1 MRKLIHRFVPSRRR
15 LRVAAALGLSFVAIA
30 LGFWSTVHRELSEP
44 GPSRLILDR
53 RGRYLGEVPGAS
65 GELGYWKPPY
75 ELPDKIVRATLET
88 EDRRFWD
95 HAGVRWG
102 SLARA
107 AWQNV
112 KNRRVI
118 SGASTIAMQVARMQK
133 PGPRSLWRKA
143 REIVEA
149 LLLVRDHGHEQVL
162 RQYLTIAPYG
172 NNVRGASRAARLY
185 FDKPVE
191 DLSWLQASFLAAI
204 PQMPAK
210 MNPYDRNGLRRAT
223 HRARRIL
230 KSLHERGV
238 IDAEELRQ
246 ALASDLRLV
255 PKPHR
260 MPSALHAVIAW
271 SERLPKDPSTGSGQ
285 AALLSTATIDLDIQR
300 RVSRI
305 LTDNLDLL
313 EGRGAGNSAAM
324 VVDVETGDVLAYVG
338 SKDYFSAD
346 ERGAIDYARVKRSPG
361 STLKPFVY
369 GLGLERSRMTA
380 ATELPDTPL
389 EIPTALGRAYL
400 PENVNHAF
408 NGPMLLRE
416 ALGNSRNIPALEVLA
431 EVGVEPVLDLLERGG
446 VRGISFEPGKY
457 GLGLAVGSMPVTL
470 EELTGLYLALA
481 RQGESIPLRRFADDP
496 VAQTRMRLLSRESA
510 ALVTDILS
518 DPFARRPTFQ
528 PGGPLDFDFPVA
540 VKTGTSQGARDAWAV
555 GFSDRLLI
563 AVWIGNHDGR
573 RMSRITGAT
582 GAGTPL
588 HRIMAAINPEIAAYR
603 SIPTAFPLPAD
614 TFSTAAV
621 CPLSGRLAGPH
632 CPSSKEEIFVKGSE
646 PFERCP
652 FHARVKLDVRTGL
665 RAGPGCPKQY
675 VKEAAMLDLP
685 ERYESWAAQKH
696 LEIAPK
702 QYSRLCPA
710 TPTEAPPSVAITEP
724 HSGSRY
730 LWDPDTPVS
739 FSAIRLAARVEPAD
753 EEIVW
758 LVDGKPVAKV
768 GYPHSIRWSL
778 RPGRHTVEARMVHR
792 SEMAKPVSVVVDD

>member
-1 MRKLIHRFVPSRRR
+1 M
-15 LRVAAALGLSFVAIA
+15 ALL
-30 LGFWSTVHRELSEP
+30 LGFWSSVHRDLIDP
-44 GPSRLILDR
+44 APSRLILDR
-53 RGRYLGEVPGAS
+53 RGRYLGEVPGAA
-65 GELGYWKPPY
+65 GELGYWSPPY
-75 ELPDKIVRATLET
+75 VLPEKIVRATLET
-88 EDRRFWD
+88 EDRKFWE
-95 HAGVRWG
+95 HSGVRWG

-107 AWQNV
+107 AWQNT

-118 SGASTIAMQVARMQK
+118 SGASTVAMQVARMQN
-133 PGPRSLWRKA
+133 PGSRSLWRKA

-149 LLLVRDHGHEQVL
+149 LLLVRDHGHEKVL
-162 RQYLTIAPYG
+162 RQYLRIAPYG
-172 NNVRGASRAARLY
+172 NNVRGVSRAARLY

-204 PQMPAK
+204 PQMPAR
-210 MNPYDRNGLRRAT
+210 MNPYDRDGLRRAT
-223 HRARRIL
+223 RRAHRIL
-230 KSLHERGV
+230 KSLHERGI
-238 IDAEELRQ
+238 IDADELRQ

-271 SERLPKDPSTGSGQ
+271 SERLPSTGSGPS
-285 AALLSTATIDLDIQR
+285 APLYTSTMDLDIQR
-300 RVSRI
+300 RVAHV
-305 LTDNLDLL
+305 LTDNLDSLAD
-313 EGRGAGNSAAM
+313 RGAGNTAAM

-338 SKDYFSAD
+338 SKDYAD
-346 ERGAIDYARVKRSPG
+346 RDGRGAIDYARVKRSPG

-369 GLGLERSRMTA
+369 GLGLERGRMTA

-416 ALGNSRNIPALEVLA
+416 ALGNSRNIPALEVLG
-431 EVGVEPVLDLLERGG
+431 EVGVEPVLNLLEKGG
-446 VRGISFEPGKY
+446 VKGISFEPGKY

-470 EELTGLYLALA
+470 EELTRLYLALA

-496 VAQTRMRLLSRESA
+496 PAETRMRLLSRESA
-510 ALVTDILS
+510 ALVTDIMS
-518 DPFARRPTFQ
+518 DPFARRPTFP

-555 GFSDRLLI
+555 GFSDRLLV

-582 GAGTPL
+582 GAGVPM

-603 SIPTAFPLPAD
+603 SIPSAFPLPPD
-614 TFSTAAV
+614 TFTTAAV

-632 CPSSKEEIFVKGSE
+632 CPSTKEEIFVKGSE

-652 FHARVKLDVRTGL
+652 FHARVKLDVRNGL
-665 RAGPGCPKQY
+665 RAGPNCPKKY
-675 VKEAAMLDLP
+675 VKDVAMLDLP

-696 LEIAPK
+696 LEIAPR
-702 QYSRLCPA
+702 QYSRMCPA

-724 HSGSRY
+724 HHGSRY

-758 LVDGKPVAKV
+758 VVDGKPVAKV
-768 GYPHSIRWSL
+768 GYPHTIRWSL
-778 RPGRHTVEARMVHR
+778 RPGKHLVEARMVHR
-792 SEMAKPVSVVVDD
+792 SEMAKPVSVTVDD

>member
-1 MRKLIHRFVPSRRR
+1 MRR
-15 LRVAAALGLSFVAIA
+15 LLHRLNPWNRRLKRAAAVSLSLLAVL
-30 LGFWSTVHRELSEP
+30 LGFFGTVHRDLTEP
-44 GPSRLILDR
+44 SPSRLILDR
-53 RGRYLGEVPGAS
+53 RGRYLGEVPGAA

-88 EDRRFWD
+88 EDRRFWE

-102 SLARA
+102 SLVRA
-107 AWQNV
+107 AWQNA
-112 KNRRVI
+112 KNRRII
-118 SGASTIAMQVARMQK
+118 SGASTIAMQVARMQN

-149 LLLVRDHGHEQVL
+149 QLLVRDHGHEKVL

-172 NNVRGASRAARLY
+172 NNVRGAARAARLY

-191 DLSWLQASFLAAI
+191 DLSWLQAAFLAAI

-223 HRARRIL
+223 KRAHRIL
-230 KSLHERGV
+230 RSLQERGV
-238 IDAEELRQ
+238 IDADELRQ
-246 ALASDLRLV
+246 ALASDLRLM
-255 PKPHR
+255 PKPRR

-271 SERLPKDPSTGSGQ
+271 SERLPKDAQ
-285 AALLSTATIDLDIQR
+285 LSTATIDLDVQR
-300 RVSRI
+300 RVARV
-305 LTDNLDLL
+305 LTENLDSLAD
-313 EGRGAGNSAAM
+313 RGAGNTAAM
-324 VVDVETGDVLAYVG
+324 VVDVESGDVLAYVG

-369 GLGLERSRMTA
+369 GLALERSKMTA

-416 ALGNSRNIPALEVLA
+416 ALGNSRNIPALEVLG

-470 EELTGLYLALA
+470 EELTRLYLALA

-496 VAQTRMRLLSRESA
+496 VAETRMRLLSRESA

-518 DPFARRPTFQ
+518 DPFARRPTFP

-555 GFSDRLLI
+555 GFSDRLLV

-588 HRIMAAINPEIAAYR
+588 HRVMAAINHEVAAYK
-603 SIPTAFPLPAD
+603 SIPTAFPLPPD
-614 TFSTAAV
+614 TFTTAGV
-621 CPLSGRLAGPH
+621 CPLSGRLAGPS
-632 CPSSKEEIFVKGSE
+632 CPSTKEEIFVKGSE
-646 PFERCP
+646 PFELCP
-652 FHARVKLDVRTGL
+652 FHAKVKIDVRTNL
-665 RAGPGCPKQY
+665 RAGPGCPKKY

-696 LEIAPK
+696 LEIAPR

-724 HSGSRY
+724 HHGSRY

-739 FSAIRLAARVEPAD
+739 FSAIRLAARVEPVD

-758 LVDGKPVAKV
+758 VVDGKPVAKV
-768 GYPHSIRWSL
+768 GYPHAIRWSL
-778 RPGRHTVEARMVHR
+778 RPGKHLVEARMVRR
-792 SEMAKPVSVVVDD
+792 SEMARPVSVVVDD